1 MASSRQTYDDLSLKK
16 IKFKCSNLI
25 SVLRMSSCPVRAQFV
40 PVQPRLGYIS
50 RQGKREATPDKKSA
64 VEWLSSEYRLKG

>member
-1 MASSRQTYDDLSLKK
+1 M
-16 IKFKCSNLI
+16 FKSNFGPTNEF
-25 SVLRMSSCPVRAQFV
+25 VPSSCPVRAQFV